1 MTQAVITR
9 STLALAL
16 FALGLTGIVSM
27 VALQT
32 ADAIEAAKQRARER
46 SLTEL
51 ISADSYDNRI
61 FDTEF
66 QGPSTENVRL
76 SQQTGILQA
85 KLGGKV
91 TAIILNIVSPA
102 GYSGDIEIMV
112 AISSELAIEGARV
125 IAHKETPGLG
135 DKIDIRKSDWITHF
149 QGANLDGDH
158 ESRWRVKKDGGE
170 FDQFT
175 GATITPRAVV
185 RALHEALL
193 YARDHYKILFEQ
205 PMEKVIPPTPES
217 ERE

>member
-1 MTQAVITR
+1 MTKAVITR
-9 STLALAL
+9 STLTLAL

-27 VALQT
+27 FALQT
-32 ADAIEAAKQRARER
+32 ADAIEQAKQRARER

-51 ISADSYDNRI
+51 ISAESYDNRI

-66 QGPSTENVRL
+66 QGPPTEQVKL
-76 SQQTGILQA
+76 IPQTGILQA

-91 TAIILNIVSPA
+91 TAIILSIVAPD

-112 AISSELAIEGARV
+112 AIDSDLTIQGARV

-149 QGANLDGDH
+149 QGTNLHGDH
-158 ESRWRVKKDGGE
+158 EAKWRVKKDGGE

-185 RALHEALL
+185 HALHGALL
-193 YARDHYKILFEQ
+193 YSEKHYETLFNRPLATVDNHSFKDEG
-205 PMEKVIPPTPES
+205 
-217 ERE
+217 